1 MEMPWSKKKEEAKK
15 PEVPRAPEPEKLES
29 NVTLPPEPEQA
40 TTPKTVEPIQSP
52 VPVVEAVAPQAP
64 KPVVDAFTLAMFIW
78 AMYRMNIITRIQVRD
93 FLNIIKRGDWPADV
107 VKYLTDEVK
116 KL

>member
-1 MEMPWSKKKEEAKK
+1 MDMPWQKKKEAPKEAT
-15 PEVPRAPEPEKLES
+15 PEAPKQEKLES

-40 TTPKTVEPIQSP
+40 VTPKTVEPIQAP
-52 VPVVEAVAPQAP
+52 VPVVEAPVN
-64 KPVVDAFTLAMFIW
+64 KPVVDAFTLAMFVW
-78 AMYRMNIITRIQVRD
+78 AMYRLNVLTRIQVRD
-93 FLNIIKRGDWPADV
+93 FLMIIKKGDWPVDV

>member
-1 MEMPWSKKKEEAKK
+1 MPWQKKKEAQKEAT
-15 PEVPRAPEPEKLES
+15 PEIPKQEKLES

-40 TTPKTVEPIQSP
+40 VTPKTVEPIQSP
-52 VPVVEAVAPQAP
+52 VPVVESVAPKA
-64 KPVVDAFTLAMFIW
+64 VVDAFTLAMFVW
-78 AMYRMNIITRIQVRD
+78 AMYRLNIITRIQIRD
-93 FLNIIKRGDWPADV
+93 FLGIIKRGDWPVDV

>member
-1 MEMPWSKKKEEAKK
+1 MEMPWQKKKQEVKEPESVK
-15 PEVPRAPEPEKLES
+15 PVEKLES
-29 NVTLPPEPEQA
+29 NITLPPEPEQA
-40 TTPKTVEPIQSP
+40 TTPSTVEPTQP
-52 VPVVEAVAPQAP
+52 PTPVVEAVVN

-78 AMYRMNIITRIQVRD
+78 AMYRLNMLTRIQVRD
-93 FLNIIKRGDWPADV
+93 FLMIIKKGDWPVDV